1 MQNKGAIRLFA
12 ILLALACA
20 YYLMF
25 TWVANGIEKD
35 ADAFAQNYI
44 DRADVKAA
52 AAKATTD
59 TLHGKTTPDTAAVRV
74 YLDDLRA
81 AKANYYLDSL
91 KKKPVYNLLIAS
103 YTYDDVK
110 KRQLNLGLDLKG
122 GMNVTLEVSVADII
136 RGLSNNSNDPAF
148 QNALKQAQQIQ
159 RTSTKDFV
167 TIFGEE
173 YAKIN
178 PNGKLALNFQTI
190 ELKGKIDFNTSN
202 EEVLKFLRDRVEEAI
217 ATSENTLRARIDK
230 FGVTQPNIQ
239 RLATSGRILIELP
252 GVTDKE
258 RVRKLITGTANLEF
272 WETYDNTEIYPLLE
286 KANSRLKEILSP
298 TSDSTANADS
308 IAQASHIADSLKKVP
323 ANNSQIAKVE
333 NKKTKATEEAK
344 QLAMKDSLKKDSV
357 KKANNLTNQLKSS
370 GAKDS
375 NALKAGMSKNDS
387 ASIIRKQNPLFA
399 IMGLA
404 TGRNEQGQNVLMPG
418 PVVGYAS
425 VRDTGKINEYLN
437 NPKIKSIFKKGTKFL
452 WTFKAVG
459 TDENVVS
466 LVAIRSTTRDGKAP
480 LSGDIIAD
488 ARKVYEQA
496 GGGSPQISMTMTSEA
511 GQTWRRLTKDNI
523 GKSIAIVLDN
533 SVYSY
538 PTVQGEIAGGISSIT
553 GSFTNEEADDL
564 VNILK
569 AGKLP
574 APAHIAQETV
584 VGPTLGAEAIHKG
597 FYSTLIALVL
607 VLLFMGFYY
616 NKAGWVADL
625 AMIINNFFVIGILA
639 SFGAVLTLP
648 GIAGIVLTIAMS
660 VDANILIFERV
671 REELNIGKT
680 TAAAIKEGYRN
691 AMSSVIDSHVTGLLL
706 GIILYVFGTGPIQ
719 GFATTLI
726 IGIISSLFCAIFI
739 TRLVFDRWLGKNK
752 AIPFGNKMTEHA
764 FKNININFVGKRR
777 LYYLVSGLIIAAGVF
792 CYVKKG
798 GFSLGVDF
806 KGGRSYVVRFDN
818 PKPTEDVVKA
828 LTTSFGEA
836 PEVKTYGEANRLRIT
851 TTYLVDDASAESEA
865 KAETKLLEGLQPFG
879 VTKTSILSSEKV
891 GETVSRD
898 IKAKAVWAV
907 LLSCLV
913 MFVFI
918 FVRFKKWQ
926 YGLGAVVALFHDVA
940 MVLSFYLIF
949 DGILPFSLEITQDFI
964 AAILTVMSYSMTDTV
979 VVFDRIREYLTERNK
994 TDLDKHERER
1004 VINFALNSTLSRTIN
1019 TSLTIFF
1026 VLLAIFLFGGET
1038 IKGFSFALL
1047 IGIVIG
1053 TYSSIC
1059 IATPIVIDLE
1069 PVKEDD
1075 KDHKPVKA

>member
-35 ADAFAQNYI
+35 AEAFEKRYTE
-44 DRADVKAA
+44 RADVIEN
-52 AAKATTD
+52 AKKMSANTAHLQTYMD
-59 TLHGKTTPDTAAVRV
+59 SVSIAKT
-74 YLDDLRA
+74 
-81 AKANYYLDSL
+81 NYYLDSL
-91 KKKPVYNLLIAS
+91 KKKTVYNLFITS
-103 YTYDDVK
+103 YTYEEVK
-110 KRQLNLGLDLKG
+110 GRQLNLGLDLKG
-122 GMNVTLEVSVADII
+122 GMNVTLEVLVGEFIK
-136 RGLSNNSNDPAF
+136 GLANNSNDPAF
-148 QNALKQAQQIQ
+148 TAALAKAELIKK
-159 RTSTKDFV
+159 TSSKDFV

-173 YAKIN
+173 FTKAN
-178 PNGKLALNFQTI
+178 PNGKLAINFQTI

-202 EEVLKFLRDRVEEAI
+202 EDVLKFLRDRVEEAI
-217 ATSENTLRARIDK
+217 LTSETTLRARIDK
-230 FGVTQPNIQ
+230 FGVTQPNFQ
-239 RLATSGRILIELP
+239 LLGTSGRIMIELP
-252 GVTDKE
+252 GVTDKA

-272 WETYDNTEIYPLLE
+272 WETYDNADIYPVLD
-286 KANSRLKEILSP
+286 KANGILKAILTP
-298 TSDSTANADS
+298 ALELDS
-308 IAQASHIADSLKKVP
+308 IAKQDSIVKANRVADSLKALTGTPDKKGKTP
-323 ANNSQIAKVE
+323 AEIAKE
-333 NKKTKATEEAK
+333 DSIAKAK
-344 QLAMKDSLKKDSV
+344 LVSGDLK
-357 KKANNLTNQLKSS
+357 NQLKN
-370 GAKDS
+370 AKSDPAS
-375 NALKAGMSKNDS
+375 KVGPTKDDTLKMYQKDH
-387 ASIIRKQNPLFA
+387 PLFSQVS
-399 IMGLA
+399 IL
-404 TGRNEQGQNVLMPG
+404 RPSLMQLEGGKVDLTRG
-418 PVVGYAS
+418 PVVGIALIK
-425 VRDTGKINEYLN
+425 DTAKVNEYLN
-437 NPKIKSIFKKGTKFL
+437 MPKVKALFKNTKFF
-452 WTFKAVG
+452 WHFKAMDK
-459 TDENVVS
+459 DETAVQ
-466 LVAIRSTTRDGKAP
+466 LIAIHITTHDGKAP
-480 LSGDIIAD
+480 LYGDIIAD
-488 ARKVYEQA
+488 ARKVFDQSS
-496 GGGSPQISMTMTSEA
+496 GGFPQISMTMTPEA
-511 GQTWRRLTKDNI
+511 AQVWKRLTGANVN
-523 GKSIAIVLDN
+523 KSIAIVLDN

-538 PTVQGEIAGGISSIT
+538 PNVQSEISGGVSSIT
-553 GSFTNEEADDL
+553 GEFSTKEADDL

-574 APAHIAQETV
+574 APAHIVQETV
-584 VGPTLGAEAIHKG
+584 VGPTLGAEAIHNG
-597 FYSTLIALVL
+597 FFSTLIALIL

-616 NKAGWVADL
+616 NKAGWVADF
-625 AMIINNFFVIGILA
+625 AMIINNFFVVGILA

-671 REELNIGKT
+671 REELNLGKT
-680 TAAAIKEGYRN
+680 TAVAIKEGYRN

-739 TRLVFDRWLGKNK
+739 TRLIFDRWLSKNK
-752 AIPFGNKMTEHA
+752 AIPFGNKFTEHA
-764 FKNININFVGKRR
+764 FKKININFVGKRKY
-777 LYYLVSGLIIAAGVF
+777 YYLFSGLIIAAGIF

-818 PKPTEDVVKA
+818 AKPTEDVLKA
-828 LTTSFGEA
+828 LTATFGEA
-836 PEVKTYGEANRLRIT
+836 PEVKTYGEATRLRIT
-851 TTYLVDDASAESEA
+851 TTYLIDDATQESEA
-865 KAETKLLEGLQPFG
+865 KVESKLLEGLKPFG
-879 VTKTSILSSEKV
+879 VDKSNILSSDKV

-898 IKAKAVWAV
+898 IKSKAIWAV

-940 MVLSFYLIF
+940 IVLSFYLIF
-949 DGILPFSLEITQDFI
+949 DGVLPFSLEITQDFI

-994 TDLDKHERER
+994 SDLDKHERER

-1026 VLLAIFLFGGET
+1026 VLLAIFIFGGET

-1069 PVKEDD
+1069 RE
-1075 KDHKPVKA
+1075 KPETEKK

>member
-25 TWVANGIEKD
+25 TWVASGIEKD
-35 ADAFAQNYI
+35 AEAFGKKYTE
-44 DRADVKAA
+44 RADVVEN
-52 AAKATTD
+52 AKKMSGDASHLQTYMD
-59 TLHGKTTPDTAAVRV
+59 SVRV
-74 YLDDLRA
+74 
-81 AKANYYLDSL
+81 AKTNYYLDSL
-91 KKKPVYNLLIAS
+91 KKKTVYNLFIAS
-103 YTYDDVK
+103 YTYEDVK

-148 QNALKQAQQIQ
+148 IAALAKAQVVQK
-159 RTSTKDFV
+159 TSTKDFI

-173 YAKIN
+173 FTKAN
-178 PNGKLALNFQTI
+178 PNGKLAINFQTI

-202 EEVLKFLRDRVEEAI
+202 DDVLKFIRDRVEEAI
-217 ATSENTLRARIDK
+217 ETSKNTLLARIDK

-239 RLATSGRILIELP
+239 RLASSGRILVELP
-252 GVTDKE
+252 GVNDKE
-258 RVRKLITGTANLEF
+258 RIRKLLQGTANLEF
-272 WETYDNTEIYPLLE
+272 WETYDNADIAPLLD
-286 KANSRLKEILSP
+286 KANGVLKAILTPMAS
-298 TSDSTANADS
+298 DS
-308 IAQASHIADSLKKVP
+308 IAKQDSIAKANRVADSLKALVSTPDKKGKTP
-323 ANNSQIAKVE
+323 AEIAKE
-333 NKKTKATEEAK
+333 
-344 QLAMKDSLKKDSV
+344 DSV
-357 KKANNLTNQLKSS
+357 AKAKSAVSLDDQLKLKS
-370 GAKDS
+370 GKSESLSKVGPTKDDT
-375 NALKAGMSKNDS
+375 LKMFLKDHPLFSQ
-387 ASIIRKQNPLFA
+387 ASILRPS
-399 IMGLA
+399 
-404 TGRNEQGQNVLMPG
+404 LMQLEGGKVDLTRG
-418 PVVGYAS
+418 PVVGIS
-425 VRDTGKINEYLN
+425 LIKDTAKVDEYLN
-437 NPKIKSIFKKGTKFL
+437 MPKVRALFKNTKFL
-452 WTFKAVG
+452 WQFKAIDK
-459 TDENVVS
+459 DETAVQ
-466 LVAIRSTTRDGKAP
+466 LIAIRVTTHDGKAP

-488 ARKVYEQA
+488 ARKVFDQA
-496 GGGSPQISMTMTSEA
+496 SGGSPQISMTMTAEA
-511 GQTWRRLTKDNI
+511 AQVWRRLTAANI
-523 GKSIAIVLDN
+523 EKSIAIVLDN
-533 SVYSY
+533 SVYSF
-538 PTVQGEIAGGISSIT
+538 PTVQGEIAGGTSSIT
-553 GSFTNEEADDL
+553 GNFSNEDADDL

-574 APAHIAQETV
+574 ATPRIVQETV
-584 VGPTLGAEAIHKG
+584 VGPTLGAEAIHNG
-597 FYSTLIALVL
+597 FFSTIIALIL

-616 NKAGWVADL
+616 NKAGWVADF
-625 AMIINNFFVIGILA
+625 AMIINNFFVVGILA

-671 REELNIGKT
+671 REELNLGKT
-680 TAAAIKEGYRN
+680 TAVAIKEGYRN

-726 IGIISSLFCAIFI
+726 IGIVSSLFCAIFI
-739 TRLVFDRWLGKNK
+739 TRLIFDRWLSKNK
-752 AIPFGNKMTEHA
+752 AIPFGNKFTEHA
-764 FKNININFVGKRR
+764 FKKININFVAKRKF
-777 LYYLVSGLIIAAGVF
+777 YYLFSGLIIAVGVF

-818 PKPTEDVVKA
+818 ARPTEDVLKA
-828 LTTSFGEA
+828 LTVSFGEA
-836 PEVKTYGEANRLRIT
+836 PEVKTYGEATRMRIT
-851 TTYLVDDASAESEA
+851 TTYLIDDSTPESEA
-865 KAETKLLEGLQPFG
+865 KVESKLLEGLKPFG
-879 VTKTSILSSEKV
+879 IGKANILSSDKV

-898 IKAKAVWAV
+898 IKAKAIWAV

-940 MVLSFYLIF
+940 IVLSFYLIF

-994 TDLDKHERER
+994 SDLDKHERER

-1026 VLLAIFLFGGET
+1026 VLLAIFIFGGET

-1069 PVKEDD
+1069 RE
-1075 KDHKPVKA
+1075 KPETEKK